1 MIKKITL
8 MICCTFL
15 FATASTAQN
24 DVMMQAFYWDLPVDE
39 ANLDGNWW
47 DNLADKSTYLKN
59 AGFTG
64 LWLPSPAK
72 GNWGIVDMGY
82 GIYDHYDLGNYN
94 QKGST
99 ETRFGSRAELEAMIA
114 DMHDTSGGQP
124 KIEVYA
130 DIVLNHVYSNEEDE
144 EANPA
149 VKAYTFAEAF
159 TNGSQHVPYPSN
171 EIKWVIPNAS
181 TGDYYIKIKGFEM
194 DWSSYDK
201 RGYEVTIDWTGAG
214 DNSTY
219 SWESEPNG
227 GNGDTDVFP
236 GSGQIMRGFI
246 GSSSDIDEYQ
256 VTLSSAHDIVIKLKA
271 IDNTNGWNWGNQNHG
286 LYPVEIWYNGNNL
299 ASTTLE
305 ARTNTGISYVNHTGS
320 GEANYSWNYSHFHP
334 VDGNDWLGDWGGD
347 EIIPNTKGFG
357 NDFNTYS
364 TVVKDRFQDWGEWL
378 SDEIGFDGYR
388 LDFVRGFQADYAA
401 DWINSLPLLN
411 GSQRFIVGEY
421 WGSDSRIND
430 WVNDLAADGAD
441 ADGFDFPL
449 KSSLTDM
456 CNGSSSYDMRWL
468 NNAGMVRNGNGHSLP
483 GTSVVTWLDNHDT
496 GKEHDKW
503 VTKDWKM
510 GYAYILTHEGRPCVF
525 YPHYYNVTLV
535 DNHDSNNTVTSPAS
549 LQEDINKLMFVR
561 STYLGGTLEV
571 LSDIGN
577 PYPSG
582 DAHDVYVA
590 RRGGNGTKDG
600 AIVVINNSNSTKG
613 LWVDITPSGWSSW
626 SNTVLVNAFDNSQT
640 TQVYGS
646 GRAWVEAP
654 ARGYAVYVKQGEY
667 VAYSAPT
674 VRTRDLGVGQSLE
687 ESIKFSV
694 SDIFP
699 NPVVNGFSNLSVDLP
714 EDGLV
719 SIQIIDLW
727 GRTERAIEIQKP
739 AGHHNIELDVQNLR
753 TGYYLYRFSYRD
765 HVTQTKPF
773 LVKN

>member
-1 MIKKITL
+1 MIKKLTIIIL
-8 MICCTFL
+8 GIL
-15 FATASTAQN
+15 LYGSNGQAQN
-24 DVMMQAFYWDLPVDE
+24 DVMMQAFYWNLPVDE
-39 ANLDGNWW
+39 ANLDGDWW
-47 DNLADKSTYLKN
+47 DNLSNKSSYLKN

-72 GNWGIVDMGY
+72 GNWGIIDMGY

-94 QKGST
+94 QKGSI
-99 ETRFGSRAELEAMIA
+99 ETRFGSRAELENMIA

-130 DIVLNHVYSNEEDE
+130 DIILNHVYSNDEDE

-149 VKAYTFAEAF
+149 VKAYMFAEAF
-159 TNGSQHVPYPSN
+159 TNGSQHVPYPAN
-171 EIKWVIPNAS
+171 EIKWTIPNAG

-194 DWSSYDK
+194 DWATYDK
-201 RGYEVTIDWTGAG
+201 RGYEVTIDYTGSG
-214 DNSTY
+214 DNTTY
-219 SWESEPNG
+219 SWESEPNDG
-227 GNGDTDVFP
+227 GGSFDVFP
-236 GSGQIMRGFI
+236 ASGQIVRGFI
-246 GSSSDIDEYQ
+246 GSSTDIDEYK
-256 VTLSSAHDIVIKLKA
+256 VTLSSSNDIVIKLKA
-271 IDNTNGWNWGNQNHG
+271 IDNSSGWNWGDQNHG
-286 LYPVEIWYNGNNL
+286 LYPSEVWYNGNNL

-305 ARTNTGISYVNHTGS
+305 ARTNTGISYVTHTGT
-320 GEANYSWNYSHFHP
+320 GEANLSWNYSHFHP
-334 VDGNDWLGDWGGD
+334 VDANDWLGDWGGD

-364 TVVKDRFQDWGEWL
+364 ATVETRFQDWGEWL

-388 LDFVRGFQADYAA
+388 LDFVRGFQAEYAA
-401 DWINSLPLLN
+401 DWVNSLPLLN

-468 NNAGMVRNGNGHSLP
+468 NNAGMVRNGNGHALP

-503 VTKDWKM
+503 VTQDWKM

-535 DNHDSNNTVTSPAS
+535 DNHDATNTVTAPAS
-549 LQEDINKLMFVR
+549 LQDDINKLMFVR

-571 LSDIGN
+571 LSDVGN

-590 RRGGNGTKDG
+590 RRAGNSTKDG
-600 AIVVINNSNSTKG
+600 AIVVINNSSSTKG
-613 LWVDITPSGWSSW
+613 LWVDISPSGWSSW
-626 SNTVLVNAFDNSQT
+626 DNTVLANAFDNTQT

-654 ARGYAVYVKQGEY
+654 ARGYAVYVKQSEY
-667 VAYSAPT
+667 VAYTAPT
-674 VRTRDLGVGQSLE
+674 ARTRDLGLGATLDEKLE
-687 ESIKFSV
+687 FAI
-694 SDIFP
+694 SDIYP
-699 NPVVNGFSNLSVDLP
+699 NPVVNGMSNLEFDLP
-714 EDGLV
+714 ESGTV
-719 SIQIIDLW
+719 SIQIFDLW
-727 GRTERAIEIQKP
+727 GREESVVEFQKA
-739 AGHHNIELDVQNLR
+739 AGHHSVQMDVRHLT
-753 TGYYLYRFSYRD
+753 TGYYLYRFVYND
-765 HVTQTKPF
+765 KVTQTKPF
-773 LVKN
+773 LIRN

>member
-1 MIKKITL
+1 MIKKLTL
-8 MICCTFL
+8 TIFCTFL
-15 FATASTAQN
+15 FATASQAQD
-24 DVMMQAFYWDLPVDE
+24 DVMMQAFYWNLPVDE
-39 ANLDGNWW
+39 TNLDGDWW

-64 LWLPSPAK
+64 LWLPSPSK

-99 ETRFGSRAELEAMIA
+99 ETRFGSRSELEAMIA

-130 DIVLNHVYSNEEDE
+130 DIILNHVYSSDEDE
-144 EANPA
+144 EVNPA
-149 VKAYTFAEAF
+149 VKAYTFAEAY

-171 EIKWVIPNAS
+171 EIKWVIPNAG

-194 DWSSYDK
+194 DWGSYDS
-201 RGYEVTIDWTGAG
+201 RGYEVTIDWTGSG
-214 DNSTY
+214 DNTTY
-219 SWESEPNG
+219 TWESEPNG

-256 VTLSSAHDIVIKLKA
+256 VTLTSAHDIVIKLKA

-286 LYPVEIWYNGNNL
+286 LYPAEVWYNGNNL

-305 ARTNTGISYVNHTGS
+305 ARTNTGISYVTHTGT
-320 GEANYSWNYSHFHP
+320 GEPNHSWNYSHFHP

-364 TVVKDRFQDWGEWL
+364 AVVQDRFEDWGEWL
-378 SDEIGFDGYR
+378 SNEIGFDGYR

-401 DWINSLPLLN
+401 DWVNSLPLLN
-411 GSQRFIVGEY
+411 GNQRFIVGEY

-456 CNGSSSYDMRWL
+456 CNGTNSYDMRWL
-468 NNAGMVRNGNGHSLP
+468 NNAGMVRNGNGHALP

-535 DNHDSNNTVTSPAS
+535 DNHDSNTTVTSPAS

-561 STYLGGTLEV
+561 STYLGGSLEV

-582 DAHDVYVA
+582 DAADVYVA
-590 RRGGNGTKDG
+590 RRAGNGTKDG

-613 LWVDITPSGWSSW
+613 LWVDITPSGWSNW
-626 SNTVLVNAFDNSQT
+626 DNTVLVNAFDNGQT

-667 VAYSAPT
+667 VAYSAPSART
-674 VRTRDLGVGQSLE
+674 VDLGFEGKLDN
-687 ESIKFSV
+687 KLAFNV
-694 SDIFP
+694 SEIFP
-699 NPVVNGFSNLSVDLP
+699 NPVVNGFSNLEVDLP
-714 EDGLV
+714 DDGTV
-719 SIQIIDLW
+719 WIEIIDLW
-727 GRTERAIEIQKP
+727 GRTERQIEVQKS
-739 AGHHNIELDVQNLR
+739 AGHHTIQLDVQNLR
-753 TGYYLYRFSYRD
+753 TGYYLYKFAYRD